1 MPLPYAKEDYLVLN
15 MHYFDNAATSWPKPE
30 AVYQAT
36 DKFMR
41 EVGANPGR
49 SGHCLS
55 KQADTI
61 VEETRELLAEFF
73 GAPDSKLV
81 AFTFNGT
88 DGLNLV
94 IKGLLD
100 SGDHAITSN
109 VEHNS
114 VSRPLRRLERQG
126 VEVSYLQADAAGCLA
141 APELAAILRPDTKL
155 VVVSHASNVLGC
167 LQDVAALAKVTHRHG
182 ALFAL
187 DAAQTAGH
195 YPIDMQA
202 LGIDILIVPGH
213 KGLLGPYGTGA
224 VITLRDVG
232 ILPWRDG
239 GTGIKS
245 DARLHP
251 EELPYRLEGGT
262 LNAAGIAGLGAALMF
277 IKSTGVENIALK
289 ERADMERLLACL
301 QAEERVTI
309 YGPEEA
315 DRRAGLVAFNV
326 SGITSAELAQTM
338 NDEWKIA
345 GRPGLH
351 CSPLSHRAVGTFPE
365 GSYRLSPG
373 FFTPSEELDTVCEAI
388 KQVCRSKRGSNA

>member
-1 MPLPYAKEDYLVLN
+1 MQQ

-30 AVYQAT
+30 AVYQAV

-49 SGHCLS
+49 SGHCLA
-55 KQADTI
+55 KQADSMI
-61 VEETRELLAEFF
+61 EETRQLLADFF
-73 GAPDSKLV
+73 GAPDPRQV
-81 AFTFNGT
+81 AFTFNCT
-88 DGLNLV
+88 DGLNLL

-100 SGDHAITSN
+100 PGDHAITSN

-126 VEVSYLQADAAGCLA
+126 VDITYVQADAAGLISADDLA
-141 APELAAILRPDTKL
+141 AVLRPETKL
-155 VVVSHASNVLGC
+155 VILTHASNVLGAI
-167 LQDVAALAKVTHRHG
+167 QDVPALARVAHRHG

-202 LGIDILIVPGH
+202 MGIDILVVPGH
-213 KGLLGPYGTGA
+213 KGLLAPYGTGA

-232 ILPWRDG
+232 IRPWRDG
-239 GTGIKS
+239 GTGTKS

-251 EELPYRLEGGT
+251 EELPYRLESGT
-262 LNAAGIAGLGAALMF
+262 LNAAGIAGLNAAIKF
-277 IKSTGVENIALK
+277 INETGLNTIAAK
-289 ERADMERLLACL
+289 QRLDIQQLLEVL
-301 QAEERVTI
+301 QEEERVTL
-309 YGPEEA
+309 YGPKDA
-315 DRRAGLVAFNV
+315 SQRAGLVSFNV
-326 SGITSAELAQTM
+326 EGLRSAEFGQKM
-338 NDEWKIA
+338 NDEWKVA

-351 CSPLSHRAVGTFPE
+351 CSPLSHRAAGTFPD

-373 FFTPSEELDTVCEAI
+373 YFTTADAIEAACEGI
-388 KQVCRSKRGSNA
+388 RRICRS

>member
-1 MPLPYAKEDYLVLN
+1 MLN
-15 MHYFDNAATSWPKPE
+15 MHYLDNAATSWPKPDE
-30 AVYQAT
+30 VYQTA
-36 DKFMR
+36 DQFMR

-55 KQADTI
+55 RQADTI
-61 VEETRELLAEFF
+61 IEETRELLADFF
-73 GAPDSKLV
+73 GAPNPQCV

-126 VEVSYLQADAAGCLA
+126 VDVTYLQADATGCLT
-141 APELAAILRPDTKL
+141 APDLDAILRPDTKL
-155 VVVSHASNVLGC
+155 VILSHASNVLGC
-167 LQDVAALAKVTHRHG
+167 LQDVEALAKVTHKHG

-195 YPIDMQA
+195 CHIDMQA

-251 EELPYRLEGGT
+251 QELPYRLEGGT
-262 LNAAGIAGLGAALMF
+262 LNAAGIAGLGAALKF
-277 IKSTGVENIALK
+277 IKSTGIENIAAK
-289 ERADMERLLACL
+289 ERADMKQLLACL
-301 QAEERVTI
+301 QAEERITL
-309 YGPEEA
+309 YGPANA

-326 SGITSAELAQTM
+326 SGISSANLAENM
-338 NDEWKIA
+338 NDEWQIA

-351 CSPLSHRAVGTFPE
+351 CSPLSHRAVGTFPN

-373 FFTPSEELDTVCEAI
+373 YFTSSESLEAACDAI
-388 KQVCRSKRGSNA
+388 KQVCRS

>member
-1 MPLPYAKEDYLVLN
+1 MLN

-41 EVGANPGR
+41 EVGGNPGR
-49 SGHCLS
+49 SGHCLA

-73 GAPDSKLV
+73 GAPDPKLV

-94 IKGLLD
+94 IKGLLE
-100 SGDHAITSN
+100 SGDHAITGN
-109 VEHNS
+109 TEHNS
-114 VSRPLRRLERQG
+114 VSRPLRRMERQG
-126 VEVSYLQADAAGCLA
+126 VEVTYLQADAAGRLA
-141 APELAAILRPDTKL
+141 AQDLAALLRPETKL
-155 VVVSHASNVLGC
+155 VIVSHASNVLGC
-167 LQDVAALAKVTHRHG
+167 LQDVAALAKVTHQHG
-182 ALFAL
+182 ALFIL

-195 YPIDMQA
+195 HPIDMQA
-202 LGIDILIVPGH
+202 LGIDILVVPGH

-224 VITLRDVG
+224 VISIRDEG

-251 EELPYRLEGGT
+251 NELPYRLEGGT
-262 LNAAGIAGLGAALMF
+262 LNAAGIAGLGAALKF
-277 IKSTGVENIALK
+277 IKSTGLNNILAK
-289 ERADMERLLACL
+289 ERSDLEQLLACL
-301 QAEERVTI
+301 QAEERITI
-309 YGPEEA
+309 YGPTSAVE
-315 DRRAGLVAFNV
+315 RAGLVAFNV
-326 SGITSAELAQTM
+326 QGLSSTELGQIM
-338 NDEWKIA
+338 NDDWQIA

-351 CSPLSHRAVGTFPE
+351 CSPLSHRAVGTFPD

-373 FFTPSEELDTVCEAI
+373 YFTSEAALETVCKAVRQI
-388 KQVCRSKRGSNA
+388 CAKNS

>member
-1 MPLPYAKEDYLVLN
+1 MLN
-15 MHYFDNAATSWPKPE
+15 LHYFDNAATSWPKPDV
-30 AVYQAT
+30 VYETT

-41 EVGANPGR
+41 EIGANPGR

-55 KQADTI
+55 RQADTI
-61 VEETRELLAEFF
+61 IEETRELLAQFF
-73 GAPDSKLV
+73 GAPDPKCV

-94 IKGLLD
+94 SKGLLE
-100 SGDHAITSN
+100 SGDHAITST

-114 VSRPLRRLERQG
+114 VSRPLRRLEKHG
-126 VEVSYLQADAAGCLA
+126 VDVTYLQADTTGYLTDSD
-141 APELAAILRPDTKL
+141 LDAILRPETKL
-155 VVVSHASNVLGC
+155 VILSHASNVLGC
-167 LQDVAALAKVTHRHG
+167 LQDVQALAKVTHKHG

-195 YPIDMQA
+195 CSIDMQA

-262 LNAAGIAGLGAALMF
+262 LNAAGIAGLGAALKF
-277 IKSTGVENIALK
+277 IKSTGIEKIAAK
-289 ERADMERLLACL
+289 ERADMQRLLACL
-301 QAEERVTI
+301 QAEKRVTI
-309 YGPEEA
+309 YGPEAA

-326 SGITSAELAQTM
+326 SGMASAELAQIM
-338 NDEWKIA
+338 NDKWQTA

-351 CSPLSHRAVGTFPE
+351 CSPLSHRAVGTYPA

-373 FFTPSEELDTVCEAI
+373 FFTSSEALDTACEAI
-388 KQVCRSKRGSNA
+388 KQVCRS

>member
-1 MPLPYAKEDYLVLN
+1 
-15 MHYFDNAATSWPKPE
+15 
-30 AVYQAT
+30 
-36 DKFMR
+36 
-41 EVGANPGR
+41 
-49 SGHCLS
+49 
-55 KQADTI
+55 
-61 VEETRELLAEFF
+61 
-73 GAPDSKLV
+73 
-81 AFTFNGT
+81 
-88 DGLNLV
+88 
-94 IKGLLD
+94 
-100 SGDHAITSN
+100 
-109 VEHNS
+109 
-114 VSRPLRRLERQG
+114 
-126 VEVSYLQADAAGCLA
+126 LQADATGRLA
-141 APELAAILRPDTKL
+141 AQDLDAILRPETKL
-155 VVVSHASNVLGC
+155 VILSHASNVLGC
-167 LQDVAALAKVTHRHG
+167 LQDVEALAKATHKHG

-251 EELPYRLEGGT
+251 QELPYRLEGGT
-262 LNAAGIAGLGAALMF
+262 LNAAGIAGLGAALKF
-277 IKSTGVENIALK
+277 IKSTGIKNIAAK

-301 QAEERVTI
+301 QAEERITL
-309 YGPEEA
+309 YGPANA

-326 SGITSAELAQTM
+326 SGISSANLAENM
-338 NDEWKIA
+338 NDEWQIA

-351 CSPLSHRAVGTFPE
+351 CSPLSHRAVGTFPN

-373 FFTPSEELDTVCEAI
+373 YFTSSESLEAACDAI
-388 KQVCRSKRGSNA
+388 KQVCRS

>member
-1 MPLPYAKEDYLVLN
+1 MLD
-15 MHYFDNAATSWPKPE
+15 MHYFDYAATSWPKPE
-30 AVYQAT
+30 EVYQAC

-61 VEETRELLAEFF
+61 VEETRELLADFF
-73 GAPDSKLV
+73 GAPDPKLV

-94 IKGLLD
+94 IKGLLAP
-100 SGDHAITSN
+100 GDHAVTSN

-114 VSRPLRRLERQG
+114 VSRPLRRLERDG
-126 VEVSYLQADAAGCLA
+126 VDVTYLQADQEGRLSAD
-141 APELAAILRPDTKL
+141 ELAAIMRPETKL
-155 VVVSHASNVLGC
+155 VIINHASNVLGC
-167 LQDVAALAKVTHRHG
+167 RQDVAALAKVAHQGG

-202 LGIDILIVPGH
+202 LGVDILIVPGH

-239 GTGIKS
+239 GTGTKS

-251 EELPYRLEGGT
+251 DELPYRLEGGT
-262 LNAAGIAGLGAALMF
+262 LNAAGIAGLGAAIKF
-277 IKSTGVENIALK
+277 INSVGLDSIMAK
-289 ERADMERLLACL
+289 EKADMEQLLACL
-301 QAEERVTI
+301 QEEERVTI
-309 YGPEEA
+309 YGPTQAAE
-315 DRRAGLVAFNV
+315 RAGLVAFNV
-326 SGITSAELAQTM
+326 KGLEPEQLAQIM
-338 NDEWKIA
+338 NDEWRIA

-351 CSPLSHRAVGTFPE
+351 CSPLSHRAVGTFPK

-373 FFTPSEELDTVCEAI
+373 YFTSAQTLETACQAI
-388 KQVCRSKRGSNA
+388 KQICRS

>member
-1 MPLPYAKEDYLVLN
+1 MLN
-15 MHYFDNAATSWPKPE
+15 LHYFDNAATSWPKPDV
-30 AVYQAT
+30 VYETT

-41 EVGANPGR
+41 EIGANPGR

-55 KQADTI
+55 RQADTI
-61 VEETRELLAEFF
+61 IEETRELLAQFF
-73 GAPDSKLV
+73 GAPDPKCV

-94 IKGLLD
+94 SKGLLE
-100 SGDHAITSN
+100 SGDHAITST

-114 VSRPLRRLERQG
+114 VSRPLRRLEKHG
-126 VEVSYLQADAAGCLA
+126 VDVTYLQADATGYLTDSD
-141 APELAAILRPDTKL
+141 LDAILRPETKL
-155 VVVSHASNVLGC
+155 VILSHASNVLGC
-167 LQDVAALAKVTHRHG
+167 LQDVQALAKVTHKHG

-195 YPIDMQA
+195 CSIDMQA

-262 LNAAGIAGLGAALMF
+262 LNAAGIAGLGAALKF
-277 IKSTGVENIALK
+277 IKSTGIEKIAAK
-289 ERADMERLLACL
+289 ERADMQRLLACL
-301 QAEERVTI
+301 QAEKRVTI
-309 YGPEEA
+309 YGPEAA

-326 SGITSAELAQTM
+326 SGMASAELAQIM
-338 NDEWKIA
+338 NDKWQIA

-351 CSPLSHRAVGTFPE
+351 CSPLSHRAVGTYPA

-373 FFTPSEELDTVCEAI
+373 FFTSSEALDTACEAI
-388 KQVCRSKRGSNA
+388 KQVCRS

>member
-1 MPLPYAKEDYLVLN
+1 MLD
-15 MHYFDNAATSWPKPE
+15 MHYFDNAATSWPKLE
-30 AVYQAT
+30 EVYRAT

-61 VEETRELLAEFF
+61 VEETRQLLADFF
-73 GAPDSKLV
+73 GAPDPRLV

-94 IKGLLD
+94 IKGLLAP
-100 SGDHAITSN
+100 GDHAVTSN
-109 VEHNS
+109 TEHNS

-126 VEVSYLQADAAGCLA
+126 VDVTYLQADKEGRLSAE
-141 APELAAILRPDTKL
+141 ELAAVMRPETKL
-155 VVVSHASNVLGC
+155 VIINHASNVLGYR
-167 LQDVAALAKVTHRHG
+167 QDAAALAKVAHEHG

-202 LGIDILIVPGH
+202 LGIDILVVPGH

-239 GTGIKS
+239 GTGTKS
-245 DARLHP
+245 DARMHP
-251 EELPYRLEGGT
+251 DELPYRLEGRT
-262 LNAAGIAGLGAALMF
+262 LNAAGIAGLGAAIKF
-277 IKSTGVENIALK
+277 INNTGLDKIMAK
-289 ERADMERLLACL
+289 EKTDMEQLLACL
-301 QAEERVTI
+301 QAEERVI
-309 YGPEEA
+309 LYGPTSAEQ
-315 DRRAGLVAFNV
+315 RAGLVSFNIE
-326 SGITSAELAQTM
+326 GLSADELAQIM
-338 NDEWKIA
+338 NDKWRIA

-351 CSPLSHRAVGTFPE
+351 CSPLSHRAVGTFPN

-373 FFTPSEELDTVCEAI
+373 YFTPPESLETVCEAI
-388 KQVCRSKRGSNA
+388 RQICRS

>member
-1 MPLPYAKEDYLVLN
+1 MLN
-15 MHYFDNAATSWPKPE
+15 LHYFDNAATSWPKPDV
-30 AVYQAT
+30 VYETT

-41 EVGANPGR
+41 EIGANPGR

-55 KQADTI
+55 RQADTI
-61 VEETRELLAEFF
+61 IEETRELLAQFF
-73 GAPDSKLV
+73 GAPDPKCV

-94 IKGLLD
+94 SKGLLE
-100 SGDHAITSN
+100 SGDHAITST

-114 VSRPLRRLERQG
+114 VSRPLRRLEKHG
-126 VEVSYLQADAAGCLA
+126 VDVTYLQADTTGYLTDSD
-141 APELAAILRPDTKL
+141 LDAILRPETKL
-155 VVVSHASNVLGC
+155 VILSHASNVLGC
-167 LQDVAALAKVTHRHG
+167 LQDVQALAKVTHKHG

-195 YPIDMQA
+195 CSIDMQA

-262 LNAAGIAGLGAALMF
+262 LNAAGIAGLGAALKF
-277 IKSTGVENIALK
+277 IKSTGIEKIAAK
-289 ERADMERLLACL
+289 ERADMQRLLACL
-301 QAEERVTI
+301 QAEKRVTI
-309 YGPEEA
+309 YGPEAA

-326 SGITSAELAQTM
+326 SGMASAELAQIM
-338 NDEWKIA
+338 NDKWQIA

-351 CSPLSHRAVGTFPE
+351 CSPLSHRAVGTYPA

-373 FFTPSEELDTVCEAI
+373 FFTSSEALDTACEAI
-388 KQVCRSKRGSNA
+388 KQVCRS